1 MQTFL
6 IEGGHPLQGEVTIS
20 GNKNAALPI
29 IAATVLTDEP
39 CTLNNLPAIRDVEV
53 MLQLLQSLGKTVERK
68 GRNEVRI
75 SGDIDKTTL
84 DEQLAGQLRAS
95 ILFLGPL
102 LARAGEATLPPP
114 GGCVIGRR
122 GLETHFEAL
131 QSLGALFE
139 PLESGFRA
147 EAAERRRGGT
157 IFLVEPS
164 VTATE
169 NALLLAA
176 AIPEK
181 TVIEN
186 AACEPHVVD
195 LARVLTKMGASVTGA
210 GTNRIEIRGASP
222 LCGFSHEIVAD
233 HIEAAT
239 FAIAAAC
246 LHSEITIHRAEA
258 VHLRMPAY
266 YWRQMGMAFRFEGER
281 VLHIQP
287 GRLHAPERKVQVA
300 PWPGLPT
307 DLLSP
312 MIVLATQCRGTTLC
326 HDWMFESRMYFVDKL
341 ISMGAN
347 ITVCDPHRVLVS
359 GPTLLRGQ
367 TLSSP
372 DIRAGIALLIAAL
385 AARGRSEIRHAEL
398 IDRGYERIDERL
410 RRLGAQIE
418 RKTARP

>member
-1 MQTFL
+1 MQTFI
-6 IEGGHPLQGEVTIS
+6 IEGGHPLQGEVTVA

-39 CTLNNLPAIRDVEV
+39 CILTNLPAIRDVEV
-53 MLQLLQSLGKTVERK
+53 MLQLLQSLGKTVERLD
-68 GRNEVRI
+68 RNAVRI
-75 SGDIDKTTL
+75 HGDIRTTSL
-84 DEQLAGQLRAS
+84 DESLAGQLRAS
-95 ILFLGPL
+95 ILFLGAL

-131 QSLGALFE
+131 QPLGAVFE
-139 PLESGFRA
+139 SLESGFRA
-147 EAAERRRGGT
+147 TLPRPTAGDL
-157 IFLVEPS
+157 FLVEPS

-176 AIPEK
+176 AIPGK

-195 LARVLTKMGASVTGA
+195 LAQVLVKMGARLTGA
-210 GTNRIEIRGASP
+210 GTNRIEIEGSAH
-222 LCGFSHEIVAD
+222 LGGFEHDIVAD

-246 LHSEITIHRAEA
+246 LQSEIVIHRAESA
-258 VHLRMPAY
+258 HLRMPAY
-266 YWRQMGMAFRFEGER
+266 YWQQMGMDFRFEPGR
-281 VLHIQP
+281 VLHIRP
-287 GRLHAPERKVQVA
+287 ARLRAPARKIQVA
-300 PWPGLPT
+300 PWPGFPT

-312 MIVLATQCRGTTLC
+312 MIVLATQAEGTTLC

-341 ISMGAN
+341 IAMGAN

-385 AARGRSEIRHAEL
+385 RARGRSEIRHAEL
-398 IDRGYERIDERL
+398 IDRGYEAIDERL
-410 RRLGAQIE
+410 RRLGSRIE
-418 RKTARP
+418 RQAAQP